1 MSLGDERGDL
11 GLRMKRGKP
20 DHVGAG
26 IAASAEHG
34 GSYWLVRGHDESLEE
49 ASRGTGLAESDAL
62 RK

>member
-1 MSLGDERGDL
+1 
-11 GLRMKRGKP
+11 MKRGKP